1 MAYFGGFASVT
12 GHPLKSSEN
21 NYVTVTELLDLLIKK
36 SIFPLLFI
44 YNIYIAK
51 T

>member
-1 MAYFGGFASVT
+1 MRLPDGAT
-12 GHPLKSSEN
+12 
-21 NYVTVTELLDLLIKK
+21 VTVTELLDLLIKK

-44 YNIYIAK
+44 YNIYIEK